1 MGNLIAMRRALPQQD
16 GAPINDEK
24 VNMTEISAPSRHL
37 LAHLVCPVTKG
48 PLHYDKQAQLLISP
62 QIKKAF
68 PIRSGVPILL
78 VEEAVTWDPEA
89 KR

>member
-1 MGNLIAMRRALPQQD
+1 
-16 GAPINDEK
+16 
-24 VNMTEISAPSRHL
+24 MTQISAPSRQL
-37 LAHLVCPVTKG
+37 LAYLVCPVTKA

-78 VEEAVTWDPEA
+78 AEEAIDWKPDSS
-89 KR
+89 R